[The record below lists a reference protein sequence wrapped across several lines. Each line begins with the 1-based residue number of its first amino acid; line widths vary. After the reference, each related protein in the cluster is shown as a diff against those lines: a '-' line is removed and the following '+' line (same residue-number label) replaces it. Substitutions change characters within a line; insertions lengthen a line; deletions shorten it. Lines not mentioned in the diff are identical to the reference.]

1 MTTTPRTHWVDDQ
14 GVSDLS
20 VAVDEIYA
28 LRVMLADEAAI
39 LEAHLDLKSFPKSRR
54 KFAEQQIERMR
65 TAARGDYKEAARPN
79 KVPNSQWTLKDIG
92 AQPTLTNHEWA
103 EQRGLTQV
111 DPT

>member
-14 GVSDLS
+14 GISDLS

-39 LEAHLDLKSFPKSRR
+39 LEAHLEYKTFPKSRR
-54 KFAEQQIERMR
+54 VFAEQQIERMR

-79 KVPNSQWTLKDIG
+79 KIPNSQWTLKNIG
-92 AQPTLTNHEWA
+92 AKPTLTNHEWA